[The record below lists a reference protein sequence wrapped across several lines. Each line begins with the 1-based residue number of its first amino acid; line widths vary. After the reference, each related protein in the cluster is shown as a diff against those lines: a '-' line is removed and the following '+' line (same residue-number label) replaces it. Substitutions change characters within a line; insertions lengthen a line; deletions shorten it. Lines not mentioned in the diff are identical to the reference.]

1 MDMLKI
7 PLPERDGG
15 AKERVWQK
23 ILARMAY
30 EWEGGFNP
38 AKLNRQLWRRTIKLP
53 LPAVAAVVALVI
65 VFALVVVSPFA
76 PPVQQQTP
84 AMASTNAPIDYDV
97 KSIVSAQDMSSI
109 FHYLEQEDAPNYMI
123 IKLPESKTF
132 TRIGE
137 PDILK
142 AVDYSG
148 RSREE

>member
-1 MDMLKI
+1 MLKT
-7 PLPERDGG
+7 PLPDRDRD
-15 AKERVWQK
+15 AKERVWQNL
-23 ILARMAY
+23 LAKMAY
-30 EWEGGFNP
+30 ERERGFNP

-53 LPAVAAVVALVI
+53 LPAVAAAVALVI
-65 VFALVVVSPFA
+65 AFAFVIASPFA
-76 PPVQQQTP
+76 PPVQQQAP
-84 AMASTNAPIDYDV
+84 VMASTNAPVDYDV

-109 FHYLEQEDAPNYMI
+109 FNYLEQEDAPNYMI

-148 RSREE
+148 GSREE